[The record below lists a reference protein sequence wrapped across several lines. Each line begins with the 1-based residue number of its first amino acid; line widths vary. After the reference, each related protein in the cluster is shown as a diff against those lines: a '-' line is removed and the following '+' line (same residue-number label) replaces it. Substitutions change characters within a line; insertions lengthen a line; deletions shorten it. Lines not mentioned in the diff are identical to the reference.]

1 MNWKLIVGLSMF
13 GLAMAFGTV
22 FVIPSK
28 IEPLFWLAIFVT
40 CAIIIAKKAPKKY
53 FLHGLCV
60 SLVNCVWITSAHVIF
75 FNTYVANH
83 PDEAKMMT
91 GMPFAGRVMML
102 LTGPIV
108 GLISGVVLGIFSF
121 IASKFIKPSVA

>member
-1 MNWKLIVGLSMF
+1 MF